1 MPATETHTAATL
13 EHLVRHALE
22 IMFFA
27 ETERLPW
34 PPLMIDPVEARSGY
48 LQIEIDPA
56 AARALTAAFLGVDP
70 AVDSGVEPWHPSVEV
85 HTHDAMQELAR
96 VLSGRLLS
104 SLDFVEPKETIRQA
118 FRLSA
123 GTLSVTLQLS

>member
-1 MPATETHTAATL
+1 MPATEIQTEAML

-22 IMFFA
+22 VMCFA
-27 ETERLPW
+27 EAERLPLT
-34 PPLMIDPVEARSGY
+34 PLMIHPVEARSGY
-48 LQIEIDPA
+48 SQIEVDSA
-56 AARALTAAFLGVDP
+56 AARALTAAFLGV
-70 AVDSGVEPWHPSVEV
+70 EPWHPSVEL
-85 HTHDAMQELAR
+85 HTQDAMQELAR

-104 SLDFVEPKETIRQA
+104 SLDFVEPKKTIRQA